1 MATSNA
7 QGQAGPG
14 QLFTGFYFSVSLD
27 GKSSSA
33 DAAFQEVSGL
43 SKELQV
49 EEVAS
54 GGENRFKYR
63 LPTTTSFGNLVLKRG
78 VTADSSALIS
88 WVADTLNGGLATAIV
103 PKNVMVNLLNSAGQ
117 PCQSWTF
124 NKAYPVKWS
133 ASDLKSATGEVFIE
147 TIELAYQYFDVISR

>member
-1 MATSNA
+1 MPSGSQ

-14 QLFTGFYFSVSLD
+14 ELFTGFYFSVSLN

-43 SKELQV
+43 SKEMQV
-49 EEVAS
+49 EEVVS

-63 LPTTTSFGNLVLKRG
+63 LPTMTTFGNLVLKRG
-78 VTADSSALIS
+78 VTGDSSELIT
-88 WVADTLNGGLATAIV
+88 WVANTLNGGLSAAIV
-103 PKNVMVNLLNSAGQ
+103 PKNIIVNLLNADGE

-124 NKAYPVKWS
+124 NKAYPLKWS
-133 ASDLKSATGEVFIE
+133 ASDLNSEKGEVFIE
-147 TIELAYQYFDVISR
+147 TIELAYQYFDVVAR